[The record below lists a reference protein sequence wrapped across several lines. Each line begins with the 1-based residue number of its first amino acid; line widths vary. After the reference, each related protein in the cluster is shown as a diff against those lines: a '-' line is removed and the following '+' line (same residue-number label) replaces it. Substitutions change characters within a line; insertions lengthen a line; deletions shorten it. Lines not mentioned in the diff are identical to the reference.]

1 MLHQH
6 PLPHSE
12 SIRDPMT
19 EEGAV
24 TKLNDILQQK
34 AYEITYLDEVKTK
47 LSTQMTT
54 LQARLEETLNLLD
67 ER

>member
-34 AYEITYLDEVKTK
+34 AYEITYLDEVNTK